1 MSQHPSIASIV
12 SRNILLLQTWL
23 NKQCDLRLGKI
34 WLRELFAPKLLN
46 SNSIPVCVF
55 GNVHPLCATS
65 VGLIR
70 LPGARSHTPHKT
82 KPKPRRAMQR
92 SSLSNGM
99 EKCWRANGFEKCWRA
114 SGNDR
119 RCICPTLDDQCICVS
134 LCRAC
139 CWCYAKAKP
148 RRHIRRALRQ
158 AQSSTTRVDSFVRS
172 FVCSFVRSFV
182 RAFVRSL
189 LTENSTF

>member
-1 MSQHPSIASIV
+1 MKKSASHDTRNLIQRSRSELLYTAINPKAQH
-12 SRNILLLQTWL
+12 
-23 NKQCDLRLGKI
+23 GKI

-55 GNVHPLCATS
+55 GNVHPLSPDMLCATS
-65 VGLIR
+65 VGLIC
-70 LPGARSHTPHKT
+70 KQ
-82 KPKPRRAMQR
+82 PRRAMQR

-134 LCRAC
+134 LCRTC
-139 CWCYAKAKP
+139 RWCYARGKAAQT
-148 RRHIRRALRQ
+148 HGTWGINSALTNSQTIKLANQQ
-158 AQSSTTRVDSFVRS
+158 ASK
-172 FVCSFVRSFV
+172 
-182 RAFVRSL
+182 
-189 LTENSTF
+189 LTN